1 MKILITGATGF
12 IGRHLANALSKSEH
26 SVRCLARKTSNLD
39 FLRNINVEIYDG
51 DLLDRDSIGQALRKV
66 DVIYHLAGQVHS
78 WHKNDYYEGNISTTR
93 NLLDCCREQGLKKI
107 IFLSSVGVY
116 RPVATKVLLTEDS
129 DCEPIT
135 FYGRTKLDAEELIKK
150 YNIPWVIVR
159 APVVYGP
166 YQPPVLNRF
175 FLDVFNRRKIYIVG
189 SGDNLRSLCFI
200 DNLIEGLILL
210 SSKQV
215 GGRTYILSDGKPY
228 TLNEIIEVGSK
239 VIHQRV
245 EVVHLPIFLGNI
257 AWKVYRLMD
266 TIFGLCPEELY
277 AIKKMQ
283 LNEGCDITKAKKE
296 VEYNPMITLEMGIE
310 RTINWIKENHISGGD
325 NGK

>member
-1 MKILITGATGF
+1 MNILITGATGF

-26 SVRCLARKTSNLD
+26 SVRCLVRKTSNLD
-39 FLRNINVEIYDG
+39 FLRNINVEIYYG
-51 DLLDRDSIGQALRKV
+51 DLLEKDSIRQALEKV

-78 WHKNDYYEGNISTTR
+78 RHKDDYHKGNISTTR
-93 NLLDCCREQGLKKI
+93 NLLDGCREQGLKKI

-116 RPVATKVLLTEDS
+116 RPVVTKALLTEES

-135 FYGRTKLDAEELIKK
+135 FYGKTKLDAEELIKK

-175 FLDVFNRRKIYIVG
+175 FLDVFNKKKMYIVG

-200 DNLIEGLILL
+200 DNLVEGLILL
-210 SSKQV
+210 SNKPV
-215 GGRTYILSDGKPY
+215 DGKTYILSDSQPY

-239 VIHQRV
+239 VIKQRV
-245 EVVHLPIFLGNI
+245 EVVHLPNFLGNI
-257 AWKVYRLMD
+257 AWKIYRLMD
-266 TIFGLCPEELY
+266 GMFDLCLVELY

-283 LNEGCDITKAKKE
+283 LHEGCDITKARKE
-296 VEYNPMITLEMGIE
+296 IGYNPSITLEAGIE
-310 RTINWIKENHISGGD
+310 STIGWIKKNYI
-325 NGK
+325 NG